1 MIGTLEGIKYDV
13 VSSRHALE
21 ENRFLKIL
29 INSKDIYAVIKLLKK
44 YKEHNYF
51 YVSCDNNFIR
61 IDLIISYLNEE
72 SKRNRKYYD
81 ILSELIKVYTYAEF
95 ACGCYS

>member
-13 VSSRHALE
+13 VSSRHTLE

-29 INSKDIYAVIKLLKK
+29 INSKNIYAVIKLLKK

-72 SKRNRKYYD
+72 IKKNRKYYD
-81 ILSELIKVYTYAEF
+81 IFTELINSETYAMY
-95 ACGCYS
+95 ACGINS

>member
-13 VSSRHALE
+13 VSSRHTLE

-29 INSKDIYAVIKLLKK
+29 INSKDISAVIKLLKK

-51 YVSCDNNFIR
+51 YVSCDNSFIR
-61 IDLIISYLNEE
+61 IDLIIDYLNEE
-72 SKRNRKYYD
+72 CKKNKIYYD
-81 ILSELIKVYTYAEF
+81 IFTELINSDTYVMY
-95 ACGCYS
+95 ACGINS

>member
-13 VSSRHALE
+13 VSARHTLE

-29 INSKDIYAVIKLLKK
+29 ISSRDVSTVIKLLKK

-51 YVSCDNNFIR
+51 YVFCDNNFIR
-61 IDLIISYLNEE
+61 IDLIISFLNEE
-72 SKRNRKYYD
+72 CKNNKNYYD
-81 ILSELIKVYTYAEF
+81 ILSKLISAYTYAGYV
-95 ACGCYS
+95 CS